1 MACVNPPPERN
12 INEDTRDPAGPFVNG
27 YSVMDV
33 ITLWRFSD
41 LLLTNEG
48 GVVVAVCHLLS
59 FPLSAYLRLH
69 RIVLTAIILL
79 ELIGVICAND
89 SIGFSIS
96 NSNLT
101 TTSSSSSIFLSK
113 IKIITPWKNEN
124 FDEKNIRYNRDI
136 KLNVKNNKNNNNN
149 DDIEEVILATA
160 CSTIACGQM
169 ESQGKTKNSTLI
181 PKSIKK
187 KTTTISMIGDI
198 EVPLNKLIV
207 PQKIPDKIVHNPTI
221 TSIIQVEKNNRRQ
234 EKTNGLQ
241 KFDNILKTT
250 SNVERFYSHQSKNL
264 PLSPS
269 DDVNHHDKPIP
280 TPLNNEK
287 LNETLFNINNTII
300 NNLLINNNSS
310 FGNVDEN
317 NFTSSTFD
325 FTTSELDDI
334 LEITILGL
342 FEMSQWG
349 EARPEGP
356 SELQAAKLAIE
367 RINEMGILSK
377 FRLRLVHNDTRVSS
391 THSPLQPTPLA
402 TPKGVAL

>member
-1 MACVNPPPERN
+1 
-12 INEDTRDPAGPFVNG
+12 
-27 YSVMDV
+27 
-33 ITLWRFSD
+33 
-41 LLLTNEG
+41 
-48 GVVVAVCHLLS
+48 
-59 FPLSAYLRLH
+59 
-69 RIVLTAIILL
+69 
-79 ELIGVICAND
+79 
-89 SIGFSIS
+89 
-96 NSNLT
+96 
-101 TTSSSSSIFLSK
+101 
-113 IKIITPWKNEN
+113 
-124 FDEKNIRYNRDI
+124 
-136 KLNVKNNKNNNNN
+136 
-149 DDIEEVILATA
+149 
-160 CSTIACGQM
+160 M

-187 KTTTISMIGDI
+187 QTTTISMIGDI

-264 PLSPS
+264 PLNPS
-269 DDVNHHDKPIP
+269 DDDVNHHDKPI
-280 TPLNNEK
+280 TSPLNNEK